1 MARKQHAIIE
11 IVLKEVIGLDAKKRV
26 LEIVDKNKDETIKYM
41 SGFLKHPSVM
51 GEEESAQMYYA
62 DLLKLLDME
71 VDIWEPKP
79 EDMKIN
85 PDFMASR
92 NDYTGSPDVVGVLKG
107 TGEGKSIFLN
117 GHVDVV
123 PAGGNDWT
131 DSPWSGKYEDG
142 KVYGRGANDMK
153 GGLIAYIM
161 AMKAIKDAGVKLKGD
176 VSIASVIGEE
186 TGGAGTLSLISRGY
200 KADGAIISEPSD
212 LRVCPVSMG
221 VIWFRVRIRGLM
233 AHAATSY
240 LGVNAI
246 SKAAMLIQSIDAYD
260 KKMIREK
267 KHPLYSHHPSP
278 FSINIGIIKG
288 GVFPTSVPDEVVME
302 ARMSFSPDDDIA
314 QVKREVEETIFEAA
328 RKDDWLKEHMPEV
341 EWYGFCLNSGS
352 VPMDNPLLGT
362 LIDNF
367 KFVKDKEP
375 EIIGTPWGTDAG
387 AMIRYGKIP
396 TIVFGPGPGGM
407 AHKADEYIDVEMLQD
422 TIKVIASTILDW
434 CQYEEVQN

>member
-1 MARKQHAIIE
+1 MTVKS
-11 IVLKEVIGLDAKKRV
+11 KV
-26 LEIVDKNKDETIKYM
+26 LEIVDGNREETIKHL
-41 SGFLKHPSVM
+41 SGLLKFPSVM
-51 GEEESAQMYYA
+51 GDEEGAQEYFA
-62 DLLKLLDME
+62 DLLRMLGME
-71 VDIWEPKP
+71 VDMWEPKP

-85 PDFMASR
+85 PDFMPAR
-92 NDYTGSPDVVGVLKG
+92 DNYAGSPDVVGTMKG
-107 TGEGKSIFLN
+107 SGGGKSIFLN

-153 GGLIAYIM
+153 GALIAYLM
-161 AMKAIKDAGVKLKGD
+161 AMKAIKEADVSLKGD
-176 VSIASVIGEE
+176 VLIGSVIGEE
-186 TGGAGTLSLISRGY
+186 TGGAGTLSAISRGY
-200 KADGAIISEPSD
+200 KADGAIISEPTD

-221 VIWFRVRIRGLM
+221 VIWFRIRVRGFM

-246 SKAAMLIQSIDAYD
+246 SKAAMLIQAIDDYEAR
-260 KKMIREK
+260 MIRDK

-302 ARMSFSPDDDIA
+302 ARMSFSPDDEIA
-314 QVKREVEETIFEAA
+314 KVKRELEEVVFEAA
-328 RKDDWLKEHMPEV
+328 KEDEWLKDHPPEI

-352 VPMDNPLLGT
+352 VPMNHPFLGT
-362 LIDNF
+362 LVGNF
-367 KFVKDKEP
+367 KEIQGKDP

-387 AMIRYGKIP
+387 AMIRYGNTP

-407 AHKADEYIDVEMLQD
+407 AHKADEYIDVDSLQT
-422 TIKVIASTILDW
+422 TIKVIAATILDW
-434 CQYEEVQN
+434 CGYQEVD

>member
-1 MARKQHAIIE
+1 MN
-11 IVLKEVIGLDAKKRV
+11 AKTRV
-26 LEIVDKNKDETIKYM
+26 LEIIDSNKDEAVKYL
-41 SGFLKHPSVM
+41 SGLLKHPSVM
-51 GEEESAQMYYA
+51 GHEESAQLYYA
-62 DLLKLLDME
+62 ELLKLLDME
-71 VDIWEPKP
+71 VDVWEPKP
-79 EDMKIN
+79 DDMKIN
-85 PDFMASR
+85 PDFMPAR

-107 TGEGKSIFLN
+107 SGGGRSMLLN

-131 DSPWSGKYEDG
+131 DDPWSGKYEDG

-153 GGLIAYIM
+153 GALVAYLM
-161 AMKAIKDAGVKLKGD
+161 AMKAIKEADISLKGD
-176 VSIASVIGEE
+176 VLIGSVIGEE
-186 TGGAGTLSLISRGY
+186 TGGAGTISLISRGY
-200 KADGAIISEPSD
+200 RADGAIISEPSD

-221 VIWFRVRIRGLM
+221 VIWFRVRIRGFM

-246 SKAAMLIQSIDAYD
+246 SKAAMLIQEIDSYE
-260 KKMIREK
+260 KRMIRDK

-288 GVFPTSVPDEVVME
+288 GVFPTSVPDEVVLE

-314 QVKREVEETIFEAA
+314 QVKKELEETIYEAA
-328 RKDDWLKEHMPEV
+328 KKDEWLRDHLPEI

-352 VPMDNPLLGT
+352 VPMDHPLLGS
-362 LIDNF
+362 IVENF
-367 KFVKDKEP
+367 KLVKDKEP

-387 AMIRYGKIP
+387 ALIRYGNIP

-407 AHKADEYIDVEMLQD
+407 AHKADEYIDVDMLQD
-422 TIKVIASTILDW
+422 TTKVIAATILDW
-434 CQYEEVQN
+434 CGH

>member
-1 MARKQHAIIE
+1 MN
-11 IVLKEVIGLDAKKRV
+11 AKTRV
-26 LEIVDKNKDETIKYM
+26 LEIIDSNKDEAVKYL
-41 SGFLKHPSVM
+41 SGLLKHPSVM
-51 GEEESAQMYYA
+51 GHEESAQLYYA
-62 DLLKLLDME
+62 ELLKLLDME
-71 VDIWEPKP
+71 VDVWEPKP
-79 EDMKIN
+79 DDMKIN
-85 PDFMASR
+85 PDFMPAR

-107 TGEGKSIFLN
+107 SGGGRSMLLN

-131 DSPWSGKYEDG
+131 DDPWSGKYEDG

-153 GGLIAYIM
+153 GALVAYLM
-161 AMKAIKDAGVKLKGD
+161 AMKAIKEADISLKGD
-176 VSIASVIGEE
+176 VLIGSVIGEE
-186 TGGAGTLSLISRGY
+186 TGGAGSLSLVSSGY
-200 KADGAIISEPSD
+200 GAVGAIISEPSD

-221 VIWFRVRIRGLM
+221 VIWFRVRIRGFM

-246 SKAAMLIQSIDAYD
+246 SKAAMLIQEIDSYE
-260 KKMIREK
+260 KRMIRDK

-288 GVFPTSVPDEVVME
+288 GVFPTSVPDEVVLE

-314 QVKREVEETIFEAA
+314 QVKKELEETIYEAA
-328 RKDDWLKEHMPEV
+328 KKDEWLRDHLPEI

-352 VPMDNPLLGT
+352 VPMDHPLLGS
-362 LIDNF
+362 IVENF
-367 KFVKDKEP
+367 KLVKDKEP

-387 AMIRYGKIP
+387 ALIRYGNIP

-407 AHKADEYIDVEMLQD
+407 AHKADEYIDVDMLQD
-422 TIKVIASTILDW
+422 TTKVIAATILDW
-434 CQYEEVQN
+434 CGH

>member
-1 MARKQHAIIE
+1 MN
-11 IVLKEVIGLDAKKRV
+11 AKTRV
-26 LEIVDKNKDETIKYM
+26 LEIIDSNKDEAVKYL
-41 SGFLKHPSVM
+41 SGLLKHPSVM
-51 GEEESAQMYYA
+51 GHEESAQLYYA
-62 DLLKLLDME
+62 ELLKLLDME
-71 VDIWEPKP
+71 VDVWEPKP
-79 EDMKIN
+79 DDMKIN
-85 PDFMASR
+85 PDFMPAR
-92 NDYTGSPDVVGVLKG
+92 NDYTGSPDVVGVLKVSG
-107 TGEGKSIFLN
+107 GGRSMLLN

-131 DSPWSGKYEDG
+131 DDPWSGKYEDG

-153 GGLIAYIM
+153 GALVAYLM
-161 AMKAIKDAGVKLKGD
+161 AMKAIKEADISLKGD
-176 VSIASVIGEE
+176 VLIGSVIGEE

-221 VIWFRVRIRGLM
+221 VIWFRVRIRGFM

-246 SKAAMLIQSIDAYD
+246 SKAAMLIQEIDSYE
-260 KKMIREK
+260 KRMIRDK

-288 GVFPTSVPDEVVME
+288 GVFPTSVPDEVVLE

-314 QVKREVEETIFEAA
+314 QVKKELEETIYEAA
-328 RKDDWLKEHMPEV
+328 KKDEWLRDHLPEI

-352 VPMDNPLLGT
+352 VPMDHPLLGS
-362 LIDNF
+362 IVENF
-367 KFVKDKEP
+367 KLVKDKEP

-387 AMIRYGKIP
+387 ALIRYGNIP

-407 AHKADEYIDVEMLQD
+407 AHKADEYIDVDMLQD
-422 TIKVIASTILDW
+422 TTKVIAATILDW
-434 CQYEEVQN
+434 CGH

>member
-1 MARKQHAIIE
+1 MN
-11 IVLKEVIGLDAKKRV
+11 AKARV
-26 LEIVDKNKDETIKYM
+26 LEIIDGNKEEAVNYL
-41 SGFLKHPSVM
+41 SGLLKHPSVM
-51 GEEESAQMYYA
+51 GAEESAQLYYA
-62 DLLKLLDME
+62 ELLKLLDMK
-71 VDIWEPKP
+71 VDIWEPKS

-85 PDFMASR
+85 PDFMPAR
-92 NDYTGSPDVVGVLKG
+92 DDYTGSPNVVGVLRG
-107 TGEGKSIFLN
+107 TGGGKSMLLN

-131 DSPWSGKYEDG
+131 DDPWSGKYEDG

-153 GGLIAYIM
+153 GALVAYLM
-161 AMKAIKDAGVKLKGD
+161 AMKAIKEAGISLKGD
-176 VSIASVIGEE
+176 VLIGSVIGEE

-221 VIWFRVRIRGLM
+221 VIWFRVRIRGFM

-246 SKAAMLIQSIDAYD
+246 SKAAMLIQEIDAYEER
-260 KKMIREK
+260 MIRDK

-288 GVFPTSVPDEVVME
+288 GVFPTSVPDEVVLE

-314 QVKREVEETIFEAA
+314 QVKKELEETVYEAA
-328 RKDDWLKEHMPEV
+328 KKDEWLRDHLPEI

-352 VPMDNPLLGT
+352 VPMDHPLLGAVV
-362 LIDNF
+362 DNF
-367 KFVKDKEP
+367 KLVKEREP

-387 AMIRYGKIP
+387 AMIRYGNTP

-407 AHKADEYIDVEMLQD
+407 AHKADEYIDIDMLQD
-422 TIKVIASTILDW
+422 TTKVLAATILDW
-434 CQYEEVQN
+434 CGH

>member
-1 MARKQHAIIE
+1 MNVK
-11 IVLKEVIGLDAKKRV
+11 AKV
-26 LEIVDKNKDETIKYM
+26 LEIIDGNKEEAVNYL
-41 SGFLKHPSVM
+41 SGLLKHPSVM
-51 GEEESAQMYYA
+51 GAEESAQLYYA
-62 DLLKLLDME
+62 ELLKLLDMK
-71 VDIWEPKP
+71 VDIWEPKS

-85 PDFMASR
+85 PDFMPAR
-92 NDYTGSPDVVGVLKG
+92 DDYTGSPNVVGVLKG
-107 TGEGKSIFLN
+107 SGGGKSMLLN

-131 DSPWSGKYEDG
+131 DDPWSGKYEDG

-153 GGLIAYIM
+153 GALIAYLM
-161 AMKAIKDAGVKLKGD
+161 AMKAIKEAGIGLKGD
-176 VSIASVIGEE
+176 VLIGSVIGEE
-186 TGGAGTLSLISRGY
+186 TGGAGTLSLINKGY
-200 KADGAIISEPSD
+200 RADGAIISEPSD

-246 SKAAMLIQSIDAYD
+246 SKAAMLIQEIDAYEER
-260 KKMIREK
+260 MIRDK

-288 GVFPTSVPDEVVME
+288 GVFPTSVPDEVVLE

-314 QVKREVEETIFEAA
+314 QVKKELEETIYEAA
-328 RKDDWLKEHMPEV
+328 IKDEWLKDHLPEV

-352 VPMDNPLLGT
+352 VPMDHPLLGS
-362 LIDNF
+362 IIENF
-367 KFVKDKEP
+367 ELVKDKRP

-387 AMIRYGKIP
+387 ALIRYGNIP

-407 AHKADEYIDVEMLQD
+407 AHKADEYIDIDMLQD
-422 TIKVIASTILDW
+422 TTKVLAATILDW
-434 CQYEEVQN
+434 CGH

>member
-1 MARKQHAIIE
+1 
-11 IVLKEVIGLDAKKRV
+11 LNAKAKV
-26 LEIVDKNKDETIKYM
+26 LEIIEGNRDEAVSYL
-41 SGFLKHPSVM
+41 SGLLKHPSVM
-51 GEEESAQMYYA
+51 GSEESAQRHYA
-62 DLLKLLDME
+62 ELLKLLDME
-71 VDIWEPKP
+71 IDIWEPKA

-85 PDFMASR
+85 PDFMPAR
-92 NDYTGSPDVVGVLKG
+92 DDYTGSPDVVGVLRG
-107 TGEGKSIFLN
+107 TGGGRSILLN

-131 DSPWSGKYEDG
+131 DDPWSGKIEDG

-153 GGLIAYIM
+153 GALIAYLM
-161 AMKAIKDAGVKLKGD
+161 AMKAIKEAGIDLKGD
-176 VSIASVIGEE
+176 VLIGSVIGEE
-186 TGGAGTLSLISRGY
+186 TGGAGTLSLINRGY
-200 KADGAIISEPSD
+200 RADGAIISEPSD

-221 VIWFRVRIRGLM
+221 VIWFRVRVRGLM

-246 SKAAMLIQSIDAYD
+246 SKAAMLIQEIDAYEER
-260 KKMIREK
+260 MIRDK

-288 GVFPTSVPDEVVME
+288 GVFPTSVPDEVILE

-314 QVKREVEETIFEAA
+314 QVKKELEEAIHKAA
-328 RKDDWLKEHMPEV
+328 MKDEWLRDHLPEI

-352 VPMDNPLLGT
+352 VPMDHPLLGAI
-362 LIDNF
+362 LYNF
-367 KFVKDKEP
+367 KLVKEREA

-387 AMIRYGKIP
+387 ALIRYGNIP

-407 AHKADEYIDVEMLQD
+407 AHKADEYIDVDMLQD
-422 TIKVIASTILDW
+422 TTKVIAATILDW
-434 CQYEEVQN
+434 CGHEEV

>member
-1 MARKQHAIIE
+1 MN
-11 IVLKEVIGLDAKKRV
+11 AKTRV
-26 LEIVDKNKDETIKYM
+26 LEIIDSNKDEAVKYL
-41 SGFLKHPSVM
+41 SGLLKHPSVM
-51 GEEESAQMYYA
+51 GHEESAQLYYA
-62 DLLKLLDME
+62 ELLKLLDME
-71 VDIWEPKP
+71 VDVWEPKP
-79 EDMKIN
+79 DDMKIN
-85 PDFMASR
+85 PDFMPAR

-107 TGEGKSIFLN
+107 SGGGRSMLLN

-131 DSPWSGKYEDG
+131 DDPWSGKYEDG

-153 GGLIAYIM
+153 GALVAYLM
-161 AMKAIKDAGVKLKGD
+161 AMKAIKEADISLKGD
-176 VSIASVIGEE
+176 VLIGSVIGEE

-221 VIWFRVRIRGLM
+221 VIWFRVRIRGFM

-246 SKAAMLIQSIDAYD
+246 SKAAMLIQEIDSYE
-260 KKMIREK
+260 KRMIRDK

-288 GVFPTSVPDEVVME
+288 GVFPTSVPDEVVLE
-302 ARMSFSPDDDIA
+302 ARMSFSPDDDIV
-314 QVKREVEETIFEAA
+314 QVKKELEETIYEAA
-328 RKDDWLKEHMPEV
+328 KKDEWLRDHLPEI

-352 VPMDNPLLGT
+352 VPMDHPLLGS
-362 LIDNF
+362 IVENF
-367 KFVKDKEP
+367 KLVKDKEP

-387 AMIRYGKIP
+387 ALIRYGNIP

-407 AHKADEYIDVEMLQD
+407 AHKADEYIDVDMLQD
-422 TIKVIASTILDW
+422 TTKVIAATILDW
-434 CQYEEVQN
+434 CGH

>member
-1 MARKQHAIIE
+1 MN
-11 IVLKEVIGLDAKKRV
+11 AKTRV
-26 LEIVDKNKDETIKYM
+26 LEIIDSNKDEAVKYL
-41 SGFLKHPSVM
+41 SGLLKHPSVM
-51 GEEESAQMYYA
+51 GHEESAQLYYA
-62 DLLKLLDME
+62 ELLKLLDME
-71 VDIWEPKP
+71 VDVWEPKP
-79 EDMKIN
+79 DDMKIN
-85 PDFMASR
+85 PDFMPAR

-107 TGEGKSIFLN
+107 SGGGRSMLLN

-131 DSPWSGKYEDG
+131 DDPWSGKYEDG

-153 GGLIAYIM
+153 GALVAYLM
-161 AMKAIKDAGVKLKGD
+161 AMKAIKEADISLKGD
-176 VSIASVIGEE
+176 VLIGSVIGEE

-200 KADGAIISEPSD
+200 RADGAIISEPSD

-221 VIWFRVRIRGLM
+221 VIWFRVRIRGFM

-240 LGVNAI
+240 LGINAI
-246 SKAAMLIQSIDAYD
+246 SKAAMLIQEIDSYE
-260 KKMIREK
+260 KRMIRDK

-288 GVFPTSVPDEVVME
+288 GVFPTSVPDEVVLE

-314 QVKREVEETIFEAA
+314 QVKKELEETIYEAA
-328 RKDDWLKEHMPEV
+328 KKDEWLRDHLPEI

-352 VPMDNPLLGT
+352 VPMDHPLLGS
-362 LIDNF
+362 IVENF
-367 KFVKDKEP
+367 KLVKDKEP

-387 AMIRYGKIP
+387 ALIRYGNIP

-407 AHKADEYIDVEMLQD
+407 AHKADEYIDVDMLQD
-422 TIKVIASTILDW
+422 TTKVIAATILDW
-434 CQYEEVQN
+434 CGH

>member
-1 MARKQHAIIE
+1 MNVKNRVMEIIDSNKE
-11 IVLKEVIGLDAKKRV
+11 DAVKNLSGLLK
-26 LEIVDKNKDETIKYM
+26 
-41 SGFLKHPSVM
+41 FPSVM
-51 GEEESAQMYYA
+51 GEEEGAQGYYA
-62 DLLKLLDME
+62 KLLEDLGMQ
-71 VDIWEPKP
+71 VDVWEPKP

-85 PDFMASR
+85 PDFMPAR
-92 NDYTGSPDVVGVLKG
+92 NDYTGSPNVIGVLKG
-107 TGEGKSIFLN
+107 TGGGKSIFLN

-131 DSPWSGKYEDG
+131 DDPWSGKYEDG

-153 GGLIAYIM
+153 GALIAYLM
-161 AMKAIKDAGVKLKGD
+161 AMKAIKEAGVSLKGD
-176 VSIASVIGEE
+176 VLIGSVIGEE
-186 TGGAGTLSLISRGY
+186 TGGAGTLSAINRGY

-221 VIWFRVRIRGLM
+221 VIWFRIRIRGFM

-246 SKAAMLIQSIDAYD
+246 SKAAMIIQKIDEYEE
-260 KKMIREK
+260 KMIRDK

-288 GVFPTSVPDEVVME
+288 GVFPTSVPDEVVLE

-314 QVKREVEETIFEAA
+314 QVKKELEEAVFDAA
-328 RKDDWLKEHMPEV
+328 KNDEWLKDHLPEV

-352 VPMDNPLLGT
+352 VPMDHPLLGS
-362 LIDNF
+362 IKENF
-367 KFVKDKEP
+367 KYVMGKDP

-387 AMIRYGKIP
+387 AMIRYGNTP

-407 AHKADEYIDVEMLQD
+407 AHKADEYVDVEMLQD
-422 TIKVIASTILDW
+422 TIKVIAATMLDW
-434 CQYEEVQN
+434 CEY

>member
-1 MARKQHAIIE
+1 MN
-11 IVLKEVIGLDAKKRV
+11 AKTRV
-26 LEIVDKNKDETIKYM
+26 LEIIDSNKDEAVKYL
-41 SGFLKHPSVM
+41 SGLLKHPSVM
-51 GEEESAQMYYA
+51 GHEESAQLYYA
-62 DLLKLLDME
+62 ELLKLLDME
-71 VDIWEPKP
+71 VDVWEPKP
-79 EDMKIN
+79 DDMKIN
-85 PDFMASR
+85 PDFMPAR

-107 TGEGKSIFLN
+107 SGGGRSMLLN

-131 DSPWSGKYEDG
+131 DDPWSGKYEDG

-153 GGLIAYIM
+153 GALVAYLM
-161 AMKAIKDAGVKLKGD
+161 AMKAIKEADISLKGD
-176 VSIASVIGEE
+176 VLIGSVIGEE

-221 VIWFRVRIRGLM
+221 VIWFRVRIRGFM

-246 SKAAMLIQSIDAYD
+246 SKAAMLIQEIDSYE
-260 KKMIREK
+260 KRMIRDK

-288 GVFPTSVPDEVVME
+288 GVFPTSVPDEVVLE

-314 QVKREVEETIFEAA
+314 QVKKELEETIYEAA
-328 RKDDWLKEHMPEV
+328 KKDEWLRDHLPEI

-352 VPMDNPLLGT
+352 VPMDHPLLGS
-362 LIDNF
+362 IVENF
-367 KFVKDKEP
+367 KLVKDKEP

-387 AMIRYGKIP
+387 ALIRYGNIP

-407 AHKADEYIDVEMLQD
+407 AHKADEYIDVDMLQD
-422 TIKVIASTILDW
+422 TTKIIAATILDW
-434 CQYEEVQN
+434 CGH

>member
-1 MARKQHAIIE
+1 MN
-11 IVLKEVIGLDAKKRV
+11 AKTRV
-26 LEIVDKNKDETIKYM
+26 LEIIDSNKDEAVKYL
-41 SGFLKHPSVM
+41 SGLLKHPSVM
-51 GEEESAQMYYA
+51 GHEESAQLYYA
-62 DLLKLLDME
+62 ELLKLLDME
-71 VDIWEPKP
+71 VDVWEPKP
-79 EDMKIN
+79 DDMKIN
-85 PDFMASR
+85 PDFMPAR

-107 TGEGKSIFLN
+107 SGGGRSMLLN

-131 DSPWSGKYEDG
+131 DDPWSGKYEDG

-153 GGLIAYIM
+153 GALVAYLM
-161 AMKAIKDAGVKLKGD
+161 AMKAIKEADISLKGD
-176 VSIASVIGEE
+176 VLIGSVIGEE

-200 KADGAIISEPSD
+200 RADGAIISEPSD

-221 VIWFRVRIRGLM
+221 VIWFRVRIRGFM

-246 SKAAMLIQSIDAYD
+246 SKAAMLIQEIDSYE
-260 KKMIREK
+260 KRMIRDK

-288 GVFPTSVPDEVVME
+288 GVFPTSVPDEVVLE
-302 ARMSFSPDDDIA
+302 ARMSFSPDDDIV
-314 QVKREVEETIFEAA
+314 QVKKELEETIYEAA
-328 RKDDWLKEHMPEV
+328 KKDEWLRDHLPEI

-352 VPMDNPLLGT
+352 VPMDHPLLGS
-362 LIDNF
+362 IVENF
-367 KFVKDKEP
+367 KLVKDKEP

-387 AMIRYGKIP
+387 ALIRYGNIP

-407 AHKADEYIDVEMLQD
+407 AHKADEYIDVDMLQD
-422 TIKVIASTILDW
+422 TTKVIAATILDW
-434 CQYEEVQN
+434 CGH

>member
-1 MARKQHAIIE
+1 MN
-11 IVLKEVIGLDAKKRV
+11 AKTRV
-26 LEIVDKNKDETIKYM
+26 LEIIDSNKDEAVKYL
-41 SGFLKHPSVM
+41 SGLLKHPSVM
-51 GEEESAQMYYA
+51 GHEESAQLYYA
-62 DLLKLLDME
+62 ELLKLLDME
-71 VDIWEPKP
+71 VDVWEPKP
-79 EDMKIN
+79 DDMKIN
-85 PDFMASR
+85 PDFMPAR

-107 TGEGKSIFLN
+107 SGGGRSMLLN

-131 DSPWSGKYEDG
+131 DDPWSGKYEDG

-153 GGLIAYIM
+153 GALVAYLM
-161 AMKAIKDAGVKLKGD
+161 AMKAIKEADISLKGD
-176 VSIASVIGEE
+176 VLIGSVIGEE

-200 KADGAIISEPSD
+200 RADGAIISEPSD

-221 VIWFRVRIRGLM
+221 VIWFRVRIRGFM

-246 SKAAMLIQSIDAYD
+246 SKAAMLIQEIDSYE
-260 KKMIREK
+260 KRMIRDK

-288 GVFPTSVPDEVVME
+288 GVFPTSVPDEVLLE

-314 QVKREVEETIFEAA
+314 QVKKELEETIYEAA
-328 RKDDWLKEHMPEV
+328 KKDEWLRDHLPEI

-352 VPMDNPLLGT
+352 VPMDHPLLGS
-362 LIDNF
+362 IVENF
-367 KFVKDKEP
+367 KLVKDKEP

-387 AMIRYGKIP
+387 ALIRYGNIP

-407 AHKADEYIDVEMLQD
+407 AHKADEYIDVDMLQD
-422 TIKVIASTILDW
+422 TTKVIAATILDW
-434 CQYEEVQN
+434 CGH

>member
-1 MARKQHAIIE
+1 MN
-11 IVLKEVIGLDAKKRV
+11 AKARV
-26 LEIVDKNKDETIKYM
+26 LEIIEGNRDEAAGYL
-41 SGFLKHPSVM
+41 SGLLKHPSVM
-51 GEEESAQMYYA
+51 GSEESAQRYYA
-62 DLLKLLDME
+62 ELLKLLDME
-71 VDIWEPKP
+71 IDIWEPKS

-85 PDFMASR
+85 PDFMPAR
-92 NDYTGSPDVVGVLKG
+92 DDYTGSPDVVGVLRG
-107 TGEGKSIFLN
+107 TGGGRSILLN

-131 DSPWSGKYEDG
+131 DDPWSGKIEDG

-153 GGLIAYIM
+153 GALIAYLM
-161 AMKAIKDAGVKLKGD
+161 AMKAIKEAGISLKGD
-176 VSIASVIGEE
+176 VLIGSVIGEE
-186 TGGAGTLSLISRGY
+186 TGGSGTLSLINRGY

-221 VIWFRVRIRGLM
+221 VIWFRVRVRGLM

-246 SKAAMLIQSIDAYD
+246 SKAAMLIQEIDAYEER
-260 KKMIREK
+260 MIRDK

-288 GVFPTSVPDEVVME
+288 GVFPTSVPDEVILE

-314 QVKREVEETIFEAA
+314 MVKKELEETIHKAA
-328 RKDDWLKEHMPEV
+328 MKDEWLKDHLPEV

-352 VPMDNPLLGT
+352 VPMDNPLLGAI
-362 LIDNF
+362 LDNF
-367 KFVKDKEP
+367 KLVKEKEA
-375 EIIGTPWGTDAG
+375 EVIGTPWGTDAG
-387 AMIRYGKIP
+387 ALIRYGNIP

-407 AHKADEYIDVEMLQD
+407 AHKADEYIDIDMLQD
-422 TIKVIASTILDW
+422 TTKVIAATILDW
-434 CQYEEVQN
+434 CGH

>member
-1 MARKQHAIIE
+1 MN
-11 IVLKEVIGLDAKKRV
+11 AKARV
-26 LEIVDKNKDETIKYM
+26 LEIIEGNRDEAAGYL
-41 SGFLKHPSVM
+41 SGLLKHPSVM
-51 GEEESAQMYYA
+51 GSEESAQRYYA
-62 DLLKLLDME
+62 ELLKLLDME
-71 VDIWEPKP
+71 IDIWEPRA

-85 PDFMASR
+85 PDFMPAR
-92 NDYTGSPDVVGVLKG
+92 DDYTGSPDVVGVLRG
-107 TGEGKSIFLN
+107 TGGGRSILLN

-131 DSPWSGKYEDG
+131 DDPWSGKIEDG

-153 GGLIAYIM
+153 GALIAYLM
-161 AMKAIKDAGVKLKGD
+161 AMKAIKEAGISLKGD
-176 VSIASVIGEE
+176 VLIGSVIGEE
-186 TGGAGTLSLISRGY
+186 TGGAGTLSLINRGY

-221 VIWFRVRIRGLM
+221 VIWFRVRVRGLM

-246 SKAAMLIQSIDAYD
+246 SKAAMLIQEIDAYEER
-260 KKMIREK
+260 MIRDK

-288 GVFPTSVPDEVVME
+288 GVFPTSVPDEVILE

-314 QVKREVEETIFEAA
+314 MVKKELEETIHKAA
-328 RKDDWLKEHMPEV
+328 MKDEWLKDHLPEV

-352 VPMDNPLLGT
+352 VPMDNPLLGAI
-362 LIDNF
+362 LDNF
-367 KFVKDKEP
+367 KLVKEKEA
-375 EIIGTPWGTDAG
+375 EVIGTPWGTDAG
-387 AMIRYGKIP
+387 ALIRYGNIP

-407 AHKADEYIDVEMLQD
+407 AHKADEYIDIDMLQD
-422 TIKVIASTILDW
+422 TTKVIAATILDW
-434 CQYEEVQN
+434 CGH

>member
-1 MARKQHAIIE
+1 MN
-11 IVLKEVIGLDAKKRV
+11 AKARV
-26 LEIVDKNKDETIKYM
+26 LEIIEGNRDEAAGYL
-41 SGFLKHPSVM
+41 SGLLKHPSVM
-51 GEEESAQMYYA
+51 GSEESAQRYYA
-62 DLLKLLDME
+62 ELLKLLDME
-71 VDIWEPKP
+71 IDIWEPKA

-85 PDFMASR
+85 PDFMPAR
-92 NDYTGSPDVVGVLKG
+92 DDYTGSPDVVGVLKG
-107 TGEGKSIFLN
+107 TGGGRSILLN

-131 DSPWSGKYEDG
+131 DDPWSGKIEDG

-153 GGLIAYIM
+153 GALIAYLM
-161 AMKAIKDAGVKLKGD
+161 AMKAIKEAGISLKGD
-176 VSIASVIGEE
+176 VLIGSVIGEE
-186 TGGAGTLSLISRGY
+186 TGGAGTLSLINRGY

-221 VIWFRVRIRGLM
+221 VIWFRVRVRGLM

-246 SKAAMLIQSIDAYD
+246 SKAAMLIQEIDAYEER
-260 KKMIREK
+260 MIRDK

-288 GVFPTSVPDEVVME
+288 GVFPTSVPDEVILE

-314 QVKREVEETIFEAA
+314 MVKKELEETIHKAA
-328 RKDDWLKEHMPEV
+328 MKDEWLKDHLPEV

-352 VPMDNPLLGT
+352 VPMDNPLLGAI
-362 LIDNF
+362 LDNF
-367 KFVKDKEP
+367 KLVKEKEA
-375 EIIGTPWGTDAG
+375 EVIGTPWGTDAG
-387 AMIRYGKIP
+387 ALIRYGNIP

-407 AHKADEYIDVEMLQD
+407 AHKADEYIDIDMLQD
-422 TIKVIASTILDW
+422 TTKVIAATILDW
-434 CQYEEVQN
+434 CGH

>member
-1 MARKQHAIIE
+1 MN
-11 IVLKEVIGLDAKKRV
+11 AKARV
-26 LEIVDKNKDETIKYM
+26 LEIIEGNRDEAAGYL
-41 SGFLKHPSVM
+41 SGLLKHPSVM
-51 GEEESAQMYYA
+51 GSEESAQRYYA
-62 DLLKLLDME
+62 ELLKLLDME
-71 VDIWEPKP
+71 IDIWEPKA

-85 PDFMASR
+85 PDFMPAR
-92 NDYTGSPDVVGVLKG
+92 DDYTGSPDVVGVLKG
-107 TGEGKSIFLN
+107 TGGGRSILLN

-131 DSPWSGKYEDG
+131 DDPWSGKIEDG

-153 GGLIAYIM
+153 GALIAYLM
-161 AMKAIKDAGVKLKGD
+161 AMKAIKEAGISLKGD
-176 VSIASVIGEE
+176 VLIGSVIGEE
-186 TGGAGTLSLISRGY
+186 TGGAGTLSLINRGY

-221 VIWFRVRIRGLM
+221 VIWFRVRVRGLM

-246 SKAAMLIQSIDAYD
+246 SKAAMLIQEIDAYEER
-260 KKMIREK
+260 MIRDK

-288 GVFPTSVPDEVVME
+288 GVFPTSVPDEVILE

-314 QVKREVEETIFEAA
+314 MVKKELEETIHKAA
-328 RKDDWLKEHMPEV
+328 MKDEWLKDHLPEV

-352 VPMDNPLLGT
+352 VPMDNPLLGAI
-362 LIDNF
+362 LENF
-367 KFVKDKEP
+367 KLVKEKEA
-375 EIIGTPWGTDAG
+375 EVIGTPWGTDAG
-387 AMIRYGKIP
+387 ALIRYGNIP

-407 AHKADEYIDVEMLQD
+407 AHKADEYIDIDMLQD
-422 TIKVIASTILDW
+422 TTKVIAATILDW
-434 CQYEEVQN
+434 CGH

>member
-1 MARKQHAIIE
+1 MN
-11 IVLKEVIGLDAKKRV
+11 AKARV
-26 LEIVDKNKDETIKYM
+26 LEIIEGNRDEAAGYL
-41 SGFLKHPSVM
+41 SGLLKHPSVM
-51 GEEESAQMYYA
+51 GSEESAQRYYA
-62 DLLKLLDME
+62 ELLKLLDMDI
-71 VDIWEPKP
+71 DIWEPKS

-85 PDFMASR
+85 PDFMPAR
-92 NDYTGSPDVVGVLKG
+92 DDYTGSPDVVGVLRG
-107 TGEGKSIFLN
+107 TGGGRSILLN

-131 DSPWSGKYEDG
+131 DDPWSGKIEDG

-153 GGLIAYIM
+153 GALIAYLM
-161 AMKAIKDAGVKLKGD
+161 AMKAIKEAGISLKGD
-176 VSIASVIGEE
+176 VLIGSVIGEE
-186 TGGAGTLSLISRGY
+186 TGGAGTLSLINRGY

-221 VIWFRVRIRGLM
+221 VIWFRVRVRGLM

-246 SKAAMLIQSIDAYD
+246 SKAAMLIQEIDAYEER
-260 KKMIREK
+260 MIRDK

-288 GVFPTSVPDEVVME
+288 GVFPTSVPDEVILE

-314 QVKREVEETIFEAA
+314 MVKKELEETIHKAA
-328 RKDDWLKEHMPEV
+328 MKDEWLKDHLPEV

-352 VPMDNPLLGT
+352 VPMDNPLLGAI
-362 LIDNF
+362 LDNF
-367 KFVKDKEP
+367 KLVKKKEA
-375 EIIGTPWGTDAG
+375 EVIGTPWGTDAG
-387 AMIRYGKIP
+387 ALIRYGNIP

-407 AHKADEYIDVEMLQD
+407 AHKADEYIDIDMLQD
-422 TIKVIASTILDW
+422 TTKVIAATILDW
-434 CQYEEVQN
+434 CGH

>member
-1 MARKQHAIIE
+1 MN
-11 IVLKEVIGLDAKKRV
+11 AKTRV
-26 LEIVDKNKDETIKYM
+26 LEIIDSNKDEAVKYL
-41 SGFLKHPSVM
+41 SGLLKHPSVM
-51 GEEESAQMYYA
+51 GHEESAQLYYA
-62 DLLKLLDME
+62 ELLKLLDME
-71 VDIWEPKP
+71 VDVWEPKP
-79 EDMKIN
+79 DDMKIN
-85 PDFMASR
+85 PDFMPAR

-107 TGEGKSIFLN
+107 SGGGRSMLLN

-131 DSPWSGKYEDG
+131 DDPWSGKYEDG

-153 GGLIAYIM
+153 GALVAYLM
-161 AMKAIKDAGVKLKGD
+161 AMKAIKEADISLKGD
-176 VSIASVIGEE
+176 VLIGSVIGEE

-221 VIWFRVRIRGLM
+221 VIWFRVRIRGFM

-246 SKAAMLIQSIDAYD
+246 SKAAMLIQEIDSYE
-260 KKMIREK
+260 KRMIRDK

-288 GVFPTSVPDEVVME
+288 GVFPTSVPDEVVLE

-314 QVKREVEETIFEAA
+314 QVKKELEETIYEAA
-328 RKDDWLKEHMPEV
+328 KKDEWLRDHLPEI

-352 VPMDNPLLGT
+352 VPMDHPLLGS
-362 LIDNF
+362 IVENF
-367 KFVKDKEP
+367 KLVKDKEP

-387 AMIRYGKIP
+387 ALIRYGNIP

-407 AHKADEYIDVEMLQD
+407 AHKADEYIDVDMLQD
-422 TIKVIASTILDW
+422 TTKVIAATILDW
-434 CQYEEVQN
+434 CGH

>member
-1 MARKQHAIIE
+1 
-11 IVLKEVIGLDAKKRV
+11 LNAKARV
-26 LEIVDKNKDETIKYM
+26 LEIIEGNRDEAEGYL
-41 SGFLKHPSVM
+41 SGLLKHPSVM
-51 GEEESAQMYYA
+51 GSEESAQRYYA
-62 DLLKLLDME
+62 ELLKLLDME
-71 VDIWEPKP
+71 IDIWEPKS

-85 PDFMASR
+85 PDFMPAR
-92 NDYTGSPDVVGVLKG
+92 DDYTGSPDVVGVLRG
-107 TGEGKSIFLN
+107 TGGGRSILLN

-131 DSPWSGKYEDG
+131 VDPWSGKIEDG

-153 GGLIAYIM
+153 GALIAYLM
-161 AMKAIKDAGVKLKGD
+161 AMKAIKEAGISLKGD
-176 VSIASVIGEE
+176 VLIGSVIGEE
-186 TGGAGTLSLISRGY
+186 TGGAGTLSLINRGY

-221 VIWFRVRIRGLM
+221 VIWFRVRVRGLM

-246 SKAAMLIQSIDAYD
+246 SKAAMLIQEIDAYEER
-260 KKMIREK
+260 MIRDK

-288 GVFPTSVPDEVVME
+288 GVFPTSVPDEVILE

-314 QVKREVEETIFEAA
+314 MVKKELEETIHKAA
-328 RKDDWLKEHMPEV
+328 MKDEWLKDHLPEV

-352 VPMDNPLLGT
+352 VPMDNPLLGAI
-362 LIDNF
+362 LDNF
-367 KFVKDKEP
+367 KLVKEKEA
-375 EIIGTPWGTDAG
+375 EVIGTPWGTDAG
-387 AMIRYGKIP
+387 ALIRYGNIP

-407 AHKADEYIDVEMLQD
+407 AHKADEYIDIDMLQD
-422 TIKVIASTILDW
+422 TTKVIAATILDW
-434 CQYEEVQN
+434 CGH

>member
-1 MARKQHAIIE
+1 MN
-11 IVLKEVIGLDAKKRV
+11 AKTRV
-26 LEIVDKNKDETIKYM
+26 LEIIDSNKDEAVKYL
-41 SGFLKHPSVM
+41 SGLLKHPSVM
-51 GEEESAQMYYA
+51 GHEESAQLYYA
-62 DLLKLLDME
+62 ELLKLLDME
-71 VDIWEPKP
+71 VDVWEPKP
-79 EDMKIN
+79 DDMKIN
-85 PDFMASR
+85 PDFMPAR

-107 TGEGKSIFLN
+107 SGGGRSMLLN

-131 DSPWSGKYEDG
+131 DDPWSGKYEDG

-153 GGLIAYIM
+153 GALVAYLM
-161 AMKAIKDAGVKLKGD
+161 AMKAIKEADISLKGD
-176 VSIASVIGEE
+176 VLIGSVIGEE

-200 KADGAIISEPSD
+200 RADGAIISEPSD

-221 VIWFRVRIRGLM
+221 VIWFRVRIRGFM

-246 SKAAMLIQSIDAYD
+246 SKAAMLIQEIDSYE
-260 KKMIREK
+260 KRMIRDK

-288 GVFPTSVPDEVVME
+288 GVFPTSVPDEVVLE

-314 QVKREVEETIFEAA
+314 QVKKELEETIYEAA
-328 RKDDWLKEHMPEV
+328 KKDEWLRDHLPEI

-352 VPMDNPLLGT
+352 VPMDHPLLGS
-362 LIDNF
+362 IVENF
-367 KFVKDKEP
+367 KLVKDKEP

-387 AMIRYGKIP
+387 ALIRYGNIP

-407 AHKADEYIDVEMLQD
+407 AHKADEYIDVDMLQD
-422 TIKVIASTILDW
+422 TTKVIAATILDW
-434 CQYEEVQN
+434 CGH

>member
-1 MARKQHAIIE
+1 MN
-11 IVLKEVIGLDAKKRV
+11 AKARV
-26 LEIVDKNKDETIKYM
+26 LEIIEGNRDEAAGYL
-41 SGFLKHPSVM
+41 SGLLKHPSVM
-51 GEEESAQMYYA
+51 GSEESAQRYYA
-62 DLLKLLDME
+62 ELLKLLDME
-71 VDIWEPKP
+71 IDIWEPKA

-85 PDFMASR
+85 PDFMPAR
-92 NDYTGSPDVVGVLKG
+92 DDYTGSPDVVGVLRG
-107 TGEGKSIFLN
+107 TGGGRSILLN

-131 DSPWSGKYEDG
+131 DDPWSGKIEDG

-153 GGLIAYIM
+153 GALIAYLM
-161 AMKAIKDAGVKLKGD
+161 AMKAIKEAGISLKGD
-176 VSIASVIGEE
+176 VLIGSVIGEE
-186 TGGAGTLSLISRGY
+186 TGGAGTLSLINRGY

-221 VIWFRVRIRGLM
+221 VIWFRVRVRGLM

-246 SKAAMLIQSIDAYD
+246 SKAAMLIQEIDAYEER
-260 KKMIREK
+260 MIRDK

-288 GVFPTSVPDEVVME
+288 GVFPTSVPDEVILE

-314 QVKREVEETIFEAA
+314 MVKKELEETIHKAA
-328 RKDDWLKEHMPEV
+328 MKDEWLKDHLPEV

-352 VPMDNPLLGT
+352 VPMDNPLLGAI
-362 LIDNF
+362 LDNF
-367 KFVKDKEP
+367 KLVKEKEA
-375 EIIGTPWGTDAG
+375 EVIGTPWGTDAG
-387 AMIRYGKIP
+387 ALIRYGNIP

-407 AHKADEYIDVEMLQD
+407 AHKADEYIDIDMLQD
-422 TIKVIASTILDW
+422 TTKVIAATILDW
-434 CQYEEVQN
+434 CGH

>member
-1 MARKQHAIIE
+1 MN
-11 IVLKEVIGLDAKKRV
+11 AKARV
-26 LEIVDKNKDETIKYM
+26 LEIIEGNRDEAAGYL
-41 SGFLKHPSVM
+41 SGLLKHPSVM
-51 GEEESAQMYYA
+51 GSEESAQRYYA
-62 DLLKLLDME
+62 ELLKLLDME
-71 VDIWEPKP
+71 IDIWEPKS

-85 PDFMASR
+85 PDFMPAR
-92 NDYTGSPDVVGVLKG
+92 DDYTGSPDVVGVLRG
-107 TGEGKSIFLN
+107 TGGGRSILLN

-131 DSPWSGKYEDG
+131 DDPWSGKIEDG

-153 GGLIAYIM
+153 GALIAYLM
-161 AMKAIKDAGVKLKGD
+161 AMKAIKEAGISLKGD
-176 VSIASVIGEE
+176 VLIGSVIGEE
-186 TGGAGTLSLISRGY
+186 TGGAGTLSLINRGY

-221 VIWFRVRIRGLM
+221 VIWFRVRVRGLM

-246 SKAAMLIQSIDAYD
+246 SKAAMLIQEIDAYEER
-260 KKMIREK
+260 MIRDK

-288 GVFPTSVPDEVVME
+288 GVFPTSVPDEVILE

-314 QVKREVEETIFEAA
+314 MVKKELEETIHKAA
-328 RKDDWLKEHMPEV
+328 MKDEWLKDHLPEV

-352 VPMDNPLLGT
+352 VPMDNPLLGAI
-362 LIDNF
+362 LDNF
-367 KFVKDKEP
+367 KLVKEKEA
-375 EIIGTPWGTDAG
+375 EVIGTPWGTDAG
-387 AMIRYGKIP
+387 ALIRYGNIP

-407 AHKADEYIDVEMLQD
+407 AHKADEYIDIDMLQD
-422 TIKVIASTILDW
+422 TTKVIAATILDW
-434 CQYEEVQN
+434 CGH

>member
-1 MARKQHAIIE
+1 
-11 IVLKEVIGLDAKKRV
+11 LNAKARV
-26 LEIVDKNKDETIKYM
+26 LEIIEGNSDEAAGYL
-41 SGFLKHPSVM
+41 SGLLKHPSVM
-51 GEEESAQMYYA
+51 GSEESAQRYYA
-62 DLLKLLDME
+62 ELLKLLDME
-71 VDIWEPKP
+71 IDIWEPKA

-85 PDFMASR
+85 PDFMPAR
-92 NDYTGSPDVVGVLKG
+92 DDYTGSPDVVGVLKG
-107 TGEGKSIFLN
+107 TGGGRSILLN

-131 DSPWSGKYEDG
+131 DDPWSGKIEDG

-153 GGLIAYIM
+153 GALIAYLM
-161 AMKAIKDAGVKLKGD
+161 AMKAIKEAGISLKGD
-176 VSIASVIGEE
+176 VLIGSVIGEE
-186 TGGAGTLSLISRGY
+186 TGGAGTLSLINRGY

-221 VIWFRVRIRGLM
+221 FIWFRVRVRGLM

-246 SKAAMLIQSIDAYD
+246 SKAAMLIQEIDAYEER
-260 KKMIREK
+260 MIRDK

-288 GVFPTSVPDEVVME
+288 GVFPTSVPDEVILE

-314 QVKREVEETIFEAA
+314 MVKKELEETIHKAA
-328 RKDDWLKEHMPEV
+328 MKDEWLKDHLPEV

-352 VPMDNPLLGT
+352 VPMDNPLLGAI
-362 LIDNF
+362 LDNF
-367 KFVKDKEP
+367 KLVKEKEA
-375 EIIGTPWGTDAG
+375 EVIGTPWGTDAG
-387 AMIRYGKIP
+387 ALIRYGNIP

-407 AHKADEYIDVEMLQD
+407 AHKADEYIDIDMLQD
-422 TIKVIASTILDW
+422 TTKVIAATILDW
-434 CQYEEVQN
+434 CGH

>member
-1 MARKQHAIIE
+1 MN
-11 IVLKEVIGLDAKKRV
+11 AKTRV
-26 LEIVDKNKDETIKYM
+26 LEIIDSNKDEAVKYL
-41 SGFLKHPSVM
+41 SGLLKHPSVM
-51 GEEESAQMYYA
+51 GHEESAQLYYA
-62 DLLKLLDME
+62 ELLKLLDME
-71 VDIWEPKP
+71 VDVWEPKP
-79 EDMKIN
+79 DDMKIN
-85 PDFMASR
+85 PDFMPAR

-107 TGEGKSIFLN
+107 SGGGRSMLLN

-131 DSPWSGKYEDG
+131 DDPWSGKYEDG

-153 GGLIAYIM
+153 GALVAYLM
-161 AMKAIKDAGVKLKGD
+161 AMKAIKEADISLKGD
-176 VSIASVIGEE
+176 VLIGSVIGEE

-200 KADGAIISEPSD
+200 RADGAIISVPSD

-221 VIWFRVRIRGLM
+221 VIWFRVRIRGFM

-246 SKAAMLIQSIDAYD
+246 SKAAMLIQEIDSYE
-260 KKMIREK
+260 KRMIRDK

-288 GVFPTSVPDEVVME
+288 GVFPTSVPDEVVLE

-314 QVKREVEETIFEAA
+314 QVKKELEETIYEAA
-328 RKDDWLKEHMPEV
+328 KKDEWLRDHLPEI

-352 VPMDNPLLGT
+352 VPMDHPLLGS
-362 LIDNF
+362 IVENF
-367 KFVKDKEP
+367 KLVKDKEP

-387 AMIRYGKIP
+387 ALIRYGNIP

-407 AHKADEYIDVEMLQD
+407 AHKADEYIDVDMLQD
-422 TIKVIASTILDW
+422 TTKVIAATILDW
-434 CQYEEVQN
+434 CGH